1 MNAPLPLE
9 STVRNAPATPTKSR
23 TSLLISLLFAGLLG
37 TGLHL
42 EWLAGRNWNSGEIVL
57 LAHLL
62 LGLVFAVLL
71 AGWIGQHVR
80 SGLRSS
86 QRPAF
91 TWLSW
96 LLLGKCVLLLL
107 GGVLMILPVALYLSG
122 VIWFWSFETTELLA
136 FLHLWAA
143 YLAGIGLL
151 AHLLLRHWR
160 HAALTHKETQA

>member
-9 STVRNAPATPTKSR
+9 STVRNAPAAPSTSSA
-23 TSLLISLLFAGLLG
+23 SLLISVLFTGLLG

-57 LAHLL
+57 LVHLL
-62 LGLVFAVLL
+62 LGLVFTALL

-96 LLLGKCVLLLL
+96 LLLGKCALLLL
-107 GGVLMILPVALYLSG
+107 GGLLMSLPVALYLG
-122 VIWFWSFETTELLA
+122 DIIWFWSFKTTELLA

-143 YLAGIGLL
+143 YLAGLGLL
-151 AHLLLRHWR
+151 THLLLRHWR
-160 HAALTHKETQA
+160 HAAITNKEAQA

>member
-1 MNAPLPLE
+1 MTAPLPLE
-9 STVRNAPATPTKSR
+9 STVRNAPAAPTKSR
-23 TSLLISLLFAGLLG
+23 TSLLISLLFAGLMG
-37 TGLHL
+37 SGLHL
-42 EWLAGRNWNSGEIVL
+42 ELLAGRNWNSGEIVL
-57 LAHLL
+57 FVHLC
-62 LGLVFAVLL
+62 LGLAFTILL
-71 AGWIGQHVR
+71 AFWIGRHVR

-107 GGVLMILPVALYLSG
+107 GGLLMTLPVALYLGG
-122 VIWFWSFETTELLA
+122 VIWFWSFETTDLLT

-143 YLAGIGLL
+143 CLASIGLL

-160 HAALTHKETQA
+160 HAHTTDKEPQA